1 MSQLD
6 GLRIKTI
13 LVDNLPS
20 ISEISW
26 KTWGGI
32 FDPPPWG
39 SEGGLSGDYIVSIV
53 QWFWLI
59 VVGCIQHILVVI
71 LRSDGRTTPACAAYR
86 SQRKSRPAF
95 LFIVHQTAESCRKMS
110 ARLQPGCGV
119 LTTGHIIGFRFRLHC
134 SLYDRRSLPR
144 WFPVE
149 SVSPLTVSDDQP
161 DTMLGWTG
169 LGWTGR
175 GWLLFAL
182 IDHVEDGSLTV
193 VQYTAR

>member
-95 LFIVHQTAESCRKMS
+95 LFIVHQTAESCMKMS
-110 ARLQPGCGV
+110 TRLQPGCGV
-119 LTTGHIIGFRFRLHC
+119 LTSNEYWTWHVVGVNAPSPLFVIQSPLVPFIQI
-134 SLYDRRSLPR
+134 
-144 WFPVE
+144 WFPV
-149 SVSPLTVSDDQP
+149 SSLTVSDDQP
-161 DTMLGWTG
+161 DTRLGVG
-169 LGWTGR
+169 GAEL
-175 GWLLFAL
+175 
-182 IDHVEDGSLTV
+182 DGAGMV
-193 VQYTAR
+193 VIRAHRPRQWR